1 MILTRLLKH
10 RFAPRLLLAAATLV
24 WGGSFLV
31 TRIAVQEVPPL
42 VFVGLRFATAS
53 VLVACVTRPRM
64 IRLTRTELRAGSRIA
79 LVMFA
84 GYGLQAIGMHLG
96 VGSGRAAFLS
106 ALYVP
111 VVPLLQM
118 LVLKIQPK
126 PTTWVGLCLALAG
139 LLLLAGPFGG
149 ERPGLGEVLVLGG
162 AFSFAVEILLIGN
175 FAARVDPRRLA
186 VVECA
191 LLALLCLA
199 GMTLSGAAWPAVR
212 VGWVLSALALGLAS
226 AGLQIAVNWAQR
238 SVPPAQATLL
248 YTLEP
253 VWAALFGALAGE
265 RMGAPGLA
273 GAGLILASLAVS
285 AR

>member
-1 MILTRLLKH
+1 MKQLLKH

-31 TRIAVQEVPPL
+31 TRTAVQVVPPL
-42 VFVGLRFATAS
+42 LFVGLRFATAS
-53 VLVACVTRPRM
+53 VLVAIATRPRM

-84 GYGLQAIGMHLG
+84 GYGLQATGMHMG
-96 VGSGRAAFLS
+96 VTSGRAAFLS

-111 VVPLLQM
+111 VVPLLQ
-118 LVLKIQPK
+118 LLFLKRQPK
-126 PTTWVGLCLALAG
+126 PTTWVGLSLALAG
-139 LLLLAGPFGG
+139 LLLLAGPFGR
-149 ERPGLGEVLVLGG
+149 EKAGLAELLVLGG
-162 AFSFAVEILLIGN
+162 ALSVALEILLIGH

-191 LLALLCLA
+191 LLAVLCL
-199 GMTLSGAAWPAVR
+199 GGTWVSGAAWPALR
-212 VGWVLSALALGLAS
+212 PGWVLSALALGLAS
-226 AGLQIAVNWAQR
+226 AGLQISVNWAQR
-238 SVPPAQATLL
+238 YVPPAQATLL

-265 RMGAPGLA
+265 RMGPLGLA

>member
-1 MILTRLLKH
+1 LLKH
-10 RFAPRLLLAAATLV
+10 RFAPRLVLVAATLV

-31 TRIAVQEVPPL
+31 TRTAVQDVPPL
-42 VFVGLRFATAS
+42 MFVGLRFATAS
-53 VLVACVTRPRM
+53 VLVAGATRPRM
-64 IRLTRTELRAGSRIA
+64 IRLTRTELRAGSRIG

-84 GYGLQAIGMHLG
+84 GYGLQATGMHMG

-111 VVPLLQM
+111 VVPLLQL
-118 LVLKIQPK
+118 LVLKRQPK
-126 PTTWVGLCLALAG
+126 PTTWLGLCLALFG
-139 LLLLAGPFGG
+139 LLLLAGPFGR
-149 ERPGLGEVLVLGG
+149 EKAGLGELLVLAA
-162 AFSFAVEILLIGN
+162 AFSFAVEILLIGS

-191 LLALLCLA
+191 LLAVLCLA
-199 GMTLSGAAWPAVR
+199 GTSASGAAWPALR
-212 VGWVLSALALGLAS
+212 PGWVLSALVLGLAS
-226 AGLQIAVNWAQR
+226 AGLQISVNWAQR
-238 SVPPAQATLL
+238 YVPPAQATLL

-253 VWAALFGALAGE
+253 LWAGLFGAMAGE
-265 RMGAPGLA
+265 RMGPLGLA

>member
-1 MILTRLLKH
+1 LKRLLKH
-10 RFAPRLLLAAATLV
+10 RFAPHLLLAAATLV

-31 TRIAVQEVPPL
+31 TRTAVQDVPPL
-42 VFVGLRFATAS
+42 FFVGLRFATAA
-53 VLVACVTRPRM
+53 VLVACITRPRM

-84 GYGLQAIGMHLG
+84 GYGLQATGMHLG
-96 VGSGRAAFLS
+96 VTSGRAAFLS

-111 VVPLLQM
+111 VVPLLQL
-118 LVLKIQPK
+118 LV
-126 PTTWVGLCLALAG
+126 
-139 LLLLAGPFGG
+139 AGPFGS
-149 ERPGLGEVLVLGG
+149 EKAGLAELLVLAG
-162 AFSFAVEILLIGN
+162 ALSFAVEILLIGN

-191 LLALLCLA
+191 FLALLCLA
-199 GMTLSGAAWPAVR
+199 GIFVSGAVWPALR
-212 VGWVLSALALGLAS
+212 PGWVLSALGLGLAS
-226 AGLQIAVNWAQR
+226 AGLQISVNWAQR
-238 SVPPAQATLL
+238 YVPPAQATLL

-265 RMGAPGLA
+265 RMGPLGLA

>member
-1 MILTRLLKH
+1 LKRLLKH
-10 RFAPRLLLAAATLV
+10 RFAPHLLLAAATLV

-31 TRIAVQEVPPL
+31 TRTAVQDVPPL
-42 VFVGLRFATAS
+42 LFVGLRFATAS
-53 VLVACVTRPRM
+53 VLVACITRPRM

-84 GYGLQAIGMHLG
+84 GYGLQATGMHMG
-96 VGSGRAAFLS
+96 VTSGRAAFLS

-111 VVPLLQM
+111 VVPLLQL
-118 LVLKIQPK
+118 LVLKRQPK

-139 LLLLAGPFGG
+139 LLLLAGPFGSEKAG
-149 ERPGLGEVLVLGG
+149 VAELLVLAG
-162 AFSFAVEILLIGN
+162 ALSFAVEILLIGN

-199 GMTLSGAAWPAVR
+199 GTFVSGVAWPALR
-212 VGWVLSALALGLAS
+212 PGWVLSALGLGLAS
-226 AGLQIAVNWAQR
+226 AGLQISVNWAQR
-238 SVPPAQATLL
+238 YVPPAQATLL

-265 RMGAPGLA
+265 RMGPLGLA